1 MKYVCVVCGF
11 VYEPAIGDP
20 DCGVDPGTAF
30 EDVPSDWT
38 CPLCGV
44 TKDQFELEE

>member
-30 EDVPSDWT
+30 FIIYLPFV
-38 CPLCGV
+38 L
-44 TKDQFELEE
+44 LLM